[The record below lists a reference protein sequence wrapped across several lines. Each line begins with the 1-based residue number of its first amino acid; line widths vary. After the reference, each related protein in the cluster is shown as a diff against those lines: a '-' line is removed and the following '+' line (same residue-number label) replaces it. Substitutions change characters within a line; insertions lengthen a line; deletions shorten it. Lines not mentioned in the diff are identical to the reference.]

1 MLQVFVGESIKP
13 LGERLAERLRVPGP
27 NPLERE
33 LVAVPGGGMNRWIR
47 LVLARHLGATP
58 GRHDGVAANIDFVFP
73 GTIRS
78 RLVATT
84 NEHDPAGLPEPWSIE
99 RLVWTVLR
107 IIQDDANAPILGPL
121 STLPVG
127 ATWFGRARS
136 IADLFDHYSVH
147 RPAMLRSWRSGF
159 DVDPSGEILAPN
171 QRWQPALWR
180 LVRDAIGTES
190 NAERLPSLLHQLH
203 TDPGAFSNELPSR
216 LTVFG
221 TSSFPGGQEFIDLLE
236 ALAVH
241 RTVDLYLVAPSLA
254 SRVADPINPLLRTWG
269 KPSHEA
275 AELGR
280 ENSLTEHTVSGTPS
294 VDGTVSVNGT
304 VSGATTILR
313 SLQSDIHSNS
323 APRGV
328 VPVDDSVQIHNCF
341 GPIRQLEACR
351 DAVLAAL
358 ADDPTLQESDI
369 NILIPDLVRFAPLI
383 PSVFG
388 PSATIGGDHTR
399 DAPTPS
405 LRYVVTDRSLETTTE
420 YVEGVL
426 SLLRLLPGRFSR
438 SDLLEFAGQAA
449 VRRRFSLDDD
459 AVTQIEQWSI
469 WCNVRWGLNASHR
482 ERWSIPEVFEAN
494 TWRSALDQLLLG
506 VAIFDDLPALGPGDV
521 AARGVEGNDVELLG
535 RLARLVDLLEQ
546 LVASLAERRTIGGW
560 TTWWRLATD
569 ELLTPPDDEEW
580 QHDQVREL
588 LTSLADAAEA
598 DGASPEVT
606 FTEFS
611 QLLSRALRGSPG
623 RNRFYTGGVTI
634 TSMQPMRWLPS
645 RITCLVG
652 LDESAFAAPFG
663 TGDDL
668 VAQHSTL
675 GDVEP
680 RADRRQS
687 VLETILSTTDK
698 LIITRTANNER
709 TNASVPPAIAVSE
722 LLDVLATMTSGKFT
736 TSDHARQ
743 IFDPRHLQPGTTTTF
758 DERALRS
765 AHSKESRETHDRWME
780 RPLSD
785 QEITQLTLKEL
796 RSFLSAPVRTFFT
809 TRLQVRLTSVD
820 EVPDENL
827 PITLDSLAN
836 WTLADKLLNS
846 PSETDDWAYF
856 YQQTGDLPA
865 GAAAKI
871 TIDQLTETV
880 AALTEAAH
888 DAFQPGAPVE
898 PLDVNLH
905 HGHTRII
912 GVIDRLVSN
921 ETEPAILHLSN
932 SKSNPKLVLALWFEL
947 VIATLAQPDVRW
959 RATLVAR
966 NKKKSVKQPVVAIS
980 MSIAGDSTEERLV
993 RADAALTQLLDLYQR
1008 ALNEPLPL
1016 FAKTSGELFLG
1027 DTGGGSWKPWGFS
1040 GEADDAYNQEVW
1052 GGEDLDTLLDLPAM
1066 PHDPTGAHPGRFVR
1080 FANLLWS
1087 IVSDSIDGPVNV

>member
-1 MLQVFVGESIKP
+1 MLQVYVGESIEP
-13 LGERLAERLRVPGP
+13 LSERLAERLRVPTQY
-27 NPLERE
+27 PLERE

-47 LVLARHLGATP
+47 LVLARHLGAAP

-78 RLVATT
+78 RLMATT
-84 NEHDPAGLPEPWSIE
+84 KQHDPAGLPEPWSIE

-107 IIQDDANAPILGPL
+107 IIQDDANAAALGPL
-121 STLPVG
+121 RTLPVG

-147 RPAMLRSWRSGF
+147 RPAMLRAWHSGF
-159 DVDPSGEILAPN
+159 DVDASGETLKAN
-171 QRWQPALWR
+171 QQWQPALWR

-190 NAERLPSLLHQLH
+190 NAERLPGLLHQLRNEP
-203 TDPGAFSNELPSR
+203 TAFSTELPSR

-221 TSSFPGGQEFIDLLE
+221 TSSFPGGQEFIELLD

-254 SRVADPINPLLRTWG
+254 SRDTNPIHPLLRTWG

-275 AELGR
+275 AQLAR
-280 ENSLTEHTVSGTPS
+280 QNSLIEHPIVANTASRAETDTSTV
-294 VDGTVSVNGT
+294 
-304 VSGATTILR
+304 LR
-313 SLQSDIHSNS
+313 CLQSDIRSNS
-323 APRGV
+323 TPRSV
-328 VPVDDSVQIHNCF
+328 HLIDESVQIHNCF

-358 ADDPTLQESDI
+358 ANDPTLQESDI

-388 PSATIGGDHTR
+388 PSSSVGGGHTR
-399 DAPTPS
+399 DTPTPS

-420 YVEGVL
+420 YVQGVL

-438 SDLLEFAGQAA
+438 SELLDFIGQSA
-449 VRRRFSLDDD
+449 VRHRFSFDND
-459 AVTQIEQWSI
+459 AATTIEQWSV

-482 ERWSIPEVFEAN
+482 ERWSIPRAFDVN

-535 RLARLVDLLEQ
+535 RLASLVDLLEQ
-546 LVASLAERRTIGGW
+546 LVSSLAERRTIDGW

-569 ELLTPPDDEEW
+569 ELLAPPDDEEW

-588 LTSLADAAEA
+588 LISLADAARA
-598 DGASPEVT
+598 DGQSPEVT

-611 QLLSRALRGSPG
+611 QLLSRSLRGTPG
-623 RNRFYTGGVTI
+623 RNRFYTGGVTV

-645 RITCLVG
+645 RVTCLVG

-668 VAQHSTL
+668 VAQHSML
-675 GDVEP
+675 GDIEP
-680 RADRRQS
+680 RSDRRQG

-709 TNASVPPAIAVSE
+709 TNATVPPAIAVAE
-722 LLDVLATMTSGKFT
+722 FLDVLTTMTNGEFT
-736 TSDHARQ
+736 TADHARQ

-765 AHSKESRETHDRWME
+765 ATAKDTRETHERWME
-780 RPLSD
+780 RPLPDHEVS
-785 QEITQLTLKEL
+785 QLSLKEL
-796 RSFLSAPVRTFFT
+796 RSFLGAPARTFFNA
-809 TRLQVRLTSVD
+809 RLQVRLTSVD
-820 EVPDENL
+820 DMPDENL

-836 WTLADKLLNS
+836 WTLTDTLLNS
-846 PSETDDWAYF
+846 TTKTDDWAYF
-856 YQQTGDLPA
+856 HRQAGDLPA
-865 GAAAKI
+865 GAAANI
-871 TIDQLTETV
+871 AISQLTETV
-880 AALTEAAH
+880 AALSEAAH
-888 DAFQPGAPVE
+888 DAFQPGVPFE
-898 PLDVNLH
+898 PINVDLQ
-905 HGHTRII
+905 HGETRLI
-912 GVIDRLVSN
+912 GVIDRLVAN

-932 SKSNPKLVLALWFEL
+932 SRSNPKLVLLLWFEL
-947 VIATLAQPDVRW
+947 VIATLAEPDVHW
-959 RATLVAR
+959 RATLVSR
-966 NKKKSVKQPVVAIS
+966 NRKTSKKEPVTAIE
-980 MSIAGDSTEERLV
+980 MSIGGDSTEERLV
-993 RADAALTQLLDLYQR
+993 RADTALTQLLDLYHR

-1027 DTGGGSWKPWGFS
+1027 ETGDGSWDPYGFP
-1040 GEADDAYNQEVW
+1040 GEADDPYNAEVW
-1052 GGEDLDTLLDLPAM
+1052 GGEALETLLDLPAM
-1066 PHDPTGAHPGRFVR
+1066 PHDPTGADPGRFVR
-1080 FANLLWS
+1080 FANLLWG
-1087 IVSDSIDGPVNV
+1087 IVHDSIDGPVHV